1 MRLLWELFYHFFKM
15 GLFTFGGGY
24 AMLPL
29 LQREIVENKA
39 WTSQEELLD
48 YYAIGQAVPGII
60 AVNTANFVGYK
71 QKGKLGSLAAV
82 LGLLA
87 PSILIIMLI
96 FSFLTRY
103 AELPVVQHAFSG
115 IRLAVSALVIQAVYM
130 MAKKGVIDRFTT
142 VLFIASILLVIGLK
156 LNPAYV
162 VLAGALLGAVRRP
175 Q

>member
-1 MRLLWELFYHFFKM
+1 MKLLWELFFNFFKM

-29 LQREIVENKA
+29 LQREIVDKKG
-39 WTSQEELLD
+39 WTTEEELLD

-71 QKGKLGSLAAV
+71 QKGKPGALAAV

-87 PSILIIMLI
+87 PSMLIIMLI

-103 AELPVVQHAFSG
+103 AELGIVQHAFSG
-115 IRLAVSALVIQAVYM
+115 IRIAVSALVIQAVYM

-142 VLFIASILLVIGLK
+142 LLFIASIVLIIVLK

-162 VLAGALLGAVRRP
+162 VLAGGLLGALRRSS
-175 Q
+175 